1 MKYKLIKGSYS
12 DFKSI
17 NGLKKKKNVKLLVCK
32 IKDLFETVTGNT
44 PSLNNDIFWSSYKGV
59 KWISTPDFKYQ
70 KNGYISANSRFLT
83 EEGVKK
89 SRLCPKDTLLV
100 SCIATIG
107 EVGLIKEPSC
117 FNQQINAI
125 LPNSKFNS
133 KYLRYYF
140 LANKQDFIN
149 YAPLSVVKI
158 INKKMFNDFEICIH
172 KDLKEQSSIVY
183 ILEKQESI
191 ISNIEKLISKTEK
204 MFEYFCNREFDL
216 KDIEKSDYQ
225 IKDIIIKNPKSTIK
239 AGDIK
244 VSTGNIPA
252 FNSSAK
258 LQYFYDDYLVD
269 GENIFLPT
277 GGSASIHYY
286 NGKSCYTTD
295 VFSFKTEE
303 EKVINKYMYYYFKN
317 DLSILNNM
325 FYGAG
330 LKHLNK
336 NELLNYKIFIPS
348 MEKQKETVELLEKQE
363 RLIEN
368 QKKLL
373 EKEKQKFEWLS
384 EKLLSGEY
392 LVVDEQE

>member
-1 MKYKLIKGSYS
+1 MKIKLNNEI
-12 DFKSI
+12 I
-17 NGLKKKKNVKLLVCK
+17 LRKKDKIGNLFIIIAGQSADKKNLNNKKTGIPFHQGNTCFSNKYLMALNCNNFIEEKLSKKTVDENTILLSVRAPVGELNITKQKISIGRGLTGLILKNGNKNYGYYLLKLYRDK
-32 IKDLFETVTGNT
+32 IKSFGRGSTFEG
-44 PSLNNDIFWSSYKGV
+44 
-59 KWISTPDFKYQ
+59 
-70 KNGYISANSRFLT
+70 LT
-83 EEGVKK
+83 
-89 SRLCPKDTLLV
+89 
-100 SCIATIG
+100 I
-107 EVGLIKEPSC
+107 
-117 FNQQINAI
+117 
-125 LPNSKFNS
+125 
-133 KYLRYYF
+133 Y
-140 LANKQDFIN
+140 
-149 YAPLSVVKI
+149 
-158 INKKMFNDFEICIH
+158 
-172 KDLKEQSSIVY
+172 DLKNIDIDYIDSIDEQNKIVK
-183 ILEKQESI
+183 ILEKQESV

-204 MFEYFCNREFDL
+204 MFEYFCDREFNL
-216 KDIEKSDYQ
+216 EDIEKNNYK
-225 IKDIIIKNPKSTIK
+225 IKDIIIRNPKSTIK

-244 VSTGNIPA
+244 ESKGNIPA

-277 GGSASIHYY
+277 GGSASIHYHD
-286 NGKSCYTTD
+286 GKACYTTD

-303 EKVINKYMYYYFKN
+303 DKVINKYIYYYFKN

-336 NELLNYKIFIPS
+336 NELLNYKIAIPS

>member
-1 MKYKLIKGSYS
+1 MKYKLIKGSYL

-44 PSLNNDIFWSSYKGV
+44 PSLNNDIFWSSSKGV

-70 KNGYISANSRFLT
+70 KNGYISSNSRFLT
-83 EEGVKK
+83 EDGVKK

-204 MFEYFCNREFDL
+204 LFEYFCDREFNL
-216 KDIEKSDYQ
+216 ENIEKNNYK
-225 IKDIIIKNPKSTIK
+225 IKDIIIRNPKSTIK

-244 VSTGNIPA
+244 ASTGNIPA

-269 GENIFLPT
+269 GENIFLPD
-277 GGSASIHYY
+277 GGQSSIHYLE
-286 NGKSCYTTD
+286 GKAAYSSH
-295 VFSFKTEE
+295 VLSFKLKTI
-303 EKVINKYMYYYFKN
+303 K
-317 DLSILNNM
+317 ILRR
-325 FYGAG
+325 Y
-330 LKHLNK
+330 
-336 NELLNYKIFIPS
+336 
-348 MEKQKETVELLEKQE
+348 T
-363 RLIEN
+363 
-368 QKKLL
+368 
-373 EKEKQKFEWLS
+373 
-384 EKLLSGEY
+384 
-392 LVVDEQE
+392 